1 MARLLKSQRYRPVLL
16 TWAAIWPLITLLLLL
31 GEPLL
36 SHLPLPL
43 RTLALTGVLV
53 PLMSFV
59 VMPRLTRWAAGVLGE
74 AVR

>member
-1 MARLLKSQRYRPVLL
+1 MAGFLRSRRYRPVLL
-16 TWAAIWPLITLLLLL
+16 NWVAIWPLITLLLLL

-53 PLMSFV
+53 PLMSFF
-59 VMPRLTRWAAGVLGE
+59 VMPRLTRWVTGILGE
-74 AVR
+74 TVR